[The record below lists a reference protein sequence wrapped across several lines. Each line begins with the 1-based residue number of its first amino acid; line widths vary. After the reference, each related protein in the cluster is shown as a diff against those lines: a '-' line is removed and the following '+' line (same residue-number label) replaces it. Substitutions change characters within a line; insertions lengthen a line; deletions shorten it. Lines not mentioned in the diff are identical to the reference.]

1 MAQFYRTLFERRLIT
16 KRLKLDKAT
25 DLASLLKSI
34 STYTKKYD
42 PKNAIVLYRL
52 PASELKMVALTPC
65 PVEPSIGENPS
76 PMPTSDANRAIM
88 TSAK

>member
-16 KRLKLDKAT
+16 KRLKLEQVT
-25 DLASLLKSI
+25 DLQSLVKSI

-52 PASELKMVALTPC
+52 PKSELSMVAITPC
-65 PVEPSIGENPS
+65 PVEPSRGETPS
-76 PMPTSDANRAIM
+76 FMLSSDANKAIM